1 MKRSIRMFGCTVC
14 VLLLSACA
22 SMAPVADADRELVVV
37 HDVPGVTKDR
47 IFESSKIWI
56 AENFRSAKK
65 VIEYE
70 NKKDGVLIGNGA
82 IKFPCSGIE
91 CIAKNDWQ
99 ARFTMRMDMKDNKVK
114 LSFTNIGLYWP
125 PSYSVTSGGLSGY
138 DGPVNTQGDMTAIK
152 GALHDTGNSLVR
164 SLKAGKASQNW

>member
-1 MKRSIRMFGCTVC
+1 MKQLSRTFGVACC
-14 VLLLSACA
+14 LILLSACA

-37 HDVPGVTKDR
+37 YDVPGVTKDR

-70 NKKDGVLIGNGA
+70 NKTDGVLIGNA
-82 IKFPCSGIE
+82 LIKYPCSGIE
-91 CIAKNDWQ
+91 CLAKNDWQ
-99 ARFTMRMDMKDNKVK
+99 ARFTMRVDMKDNKIK
-114 LSFTNIGLYWP
+114 LTFTNIGMYWP
-125 PSYSVTSGGLSGY
+125 PTFSVTMGSSPGY